1 MRREIFKIVL
11 VIFLLI
17 VYLLVGNHFNIYLFC
32 PIKKFLGLYCPGC
45 GVTRMLYSILKGQFY
60 QAFRYNPLIF
70 ISLPFC
76 KTTNSYGMSTKC
88 SSKTHPL
95 PHWTFCHQVWH
106 QRRNIWWWLPY
117 EKLSEA
123 QAITEIQR
131 WGLRAHATDKWHGQ
145 PARSTTLWT
154 R

>member
-70 ISLPFC
+70 ISLPFIVIYYMDYLYS
-76 KTTNSYGMSTKC
+76 NTKN
-88 SSKTHPL
+88 KDT
-95 PHWTFCHQVWH
+95 
-106 QRRNIWWWLPY
+106 
-117 EKLSEA
+117 KLHY
-123 QAITEIQR
+123 I
-131 WGLRAHATDKWHGQ
+131 
-145 PARSTTLWT
+145 
-154 R
+154 

>member
-70 ISLPFC
+70 ISLPFIVIYYMDYLYSNT
-76 KTTNSYGMSTKC
+76 KNKDTKLHFLEPGIWYFLIAIFIIYGI
-88 SSKTHPL
+88 L
-95 PHWTFCHQVWH
+95 
-106 QRRNIWWWLPY
+106 RNI
-117 EKLSEA
+117 EFFDF
-123 QAITEIQR
+123 
-131 WGLRAHATDKWHGQ
+131 LRPTVI
-145 PARSTTLWT
+145 
-154 R
+154 